1 MIRGD
6 ENNLSYTG
14 KGLQFTM
21 VFMFFIVHCLQS
33 RMAYFQLSK
42 ITIQFQRP
50 LRRDVVLR
58 LGMERELDS
67 GLIAGYKDNLCKIY
81 FLDYILYSLSIQ
93 QDVVTVDVCVLNSTT
108 VNLSLTLRRIL
119 RPVEFDATQSLRLI
133 MEHNLTLSDS
143 VDTRQ

>member
-50 LRRDVVLR
+50 LIKKGCCIKVGNGKRTSFWTDCWVQ
-58 LGMERELDS
+58 GQS
-67 GLIAGYKDNLCKIY
+67 FQNL
-81 FLDYILYSLSIQ
+81 YIS
-93 QDVVTVDVCVLNSTT
+93 
-108 VNLSLTLRRIL
+108 
-119 RPVEFDATQSLRLI
+119 
-133 MEHNLTLSDS
+133 
-143 VDTRQ
+143 